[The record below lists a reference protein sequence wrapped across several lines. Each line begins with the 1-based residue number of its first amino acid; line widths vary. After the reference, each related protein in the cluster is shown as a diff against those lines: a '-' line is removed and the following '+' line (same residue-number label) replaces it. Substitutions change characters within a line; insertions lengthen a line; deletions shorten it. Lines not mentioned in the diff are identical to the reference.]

1 MAMDG
6 ERAQPHM
13 HLCNLLSFGML
24 LALSR
29 LDMFHG
35 GDEWRA
41 ALLIAHAH
49 VTLTNSR
56 PGPAA
61 KTALLYASLACP
73 VRLNLIQYPFAAH

>member
-56 PGPAA
+56 LGPAA
-61 KTALLYASLACP
+61 KTALLYCML
-73 VRLNLIQYPFAAH
+73 RLPAQSVSI